1 MFQSLIQIYK
11 SSKTAFFL
19 SFESSKVLT
28 SIICFLTIT
37 NGIFPSALV
46 WIGKLI
52 IDEILLGEFQELN
65 FHSLTTAKP
74 FLLVYLEAGLTF
86 LYFGSQKLYSVAYA
100 LLRIRLGQAVN
111 VKILSKATEL
121 ELTHFEDSET
131 YDKMT
136 QARTEASSKPLSM
149 VTRFFTVI
157 QSSITIVSFF
167 GLLFHLSPF
176 ASIGL
181 ILAAI
186 PSFVAETKFSNHS
199 FRLFRWKSKET
210 REQVYLESLIARED
224 NAKETILYDLGKLFL
239 DRYKSNFNRIYKED
253 KQLTVQKGIWS
264 FIFGILSQLAF
275 YGSYVWIVSLAIQK
289 KISLGEMT
297 MYLVIFRQG
306 QTTFTSLLSAFGGIY
321 EDHLYIENLNSFLEI
336 PLVKEQGQ
344 IFFSKNKTGILFE
357 NVSFLYPG
365 NNDYSLKNINF
376 HLKTGEK
383 LAIVGENGSGKTT
396 LIKLLTKLYTPTEGN
411 IYLDGVN
418 LRDWDETTL
427 RHKIGVIFQNFVQYQ
442 FMVGENIGLGDVK
455 DSMNESRWDE
465 ASRLGMAYEF
475 IQDLDN
481 RFYTRLGKWFKD
493 GRELSGGQ
501 WQKLALSRAFMRKE
515 AEILILDEPTSAID
529 AEAEMKV
536 FEHFREHTEGKT
548 VILISHRFS
557 TVRMAD
563 LILVLGGGEVLEWGS
578 HNQLLE
584 KKGRYE
590 RLFRLQQAGYQ

>member
-1 MFQSLIQIYK
+1 MFQSLLKISK

-19 SFESSKVLT
+19 SLSASKVLT
-28 SIICFLTIT
+28 IVICLLTLT
-37 NGIFPSALV
+37 NGIFPSVLV

-52 IDEILLGEFQELN
+52 IDEILLGFEGEINWFTL
-65 FHSLTTAKP
+65 STAKP

-86 LYFGSQKLYSVAYA
+86 LFFATQKVYSVAYT
-100 LLRIRLGQAVN
+100 LLRIKLGQEVN
-111 VKILSKATEL
+111 VKILTKAIGL
-121 ELTHFEDSET
+121 ELTHFEDSEI

-176 ASIGL
+176 ASLAL
-181 ILAAI
+181 IVAAF
-186 PSFVAETKFSNHS
+186 PSFIAETKFSNHS

-210 REQVYLESLIARED
+210 REQIYLETLMARED
-224 NAKETILYDLGKLFL
+224 NAKETLLYDLGKVFL
-239 DRYKSNFNRIYKED
+239 ERYKSNFNRIYIED
-253 KQLTVQKGIWS
+253 KHLTLHKGIWS
-264 FIFGILSQLAF
+264 FVFGILSQVAF
-275 YGSYVWIVSLAIQK
+275 YGSYVWIVTLAITK

-306 QTTFTSLLSAFGGIY
+306 QTTFSNLLSAFGGIY
-321 EDHLYIENLNSFLEI
+321 EDHLYIDNLNEFLDLPI
-336 PLVKEQGQ
+336 LKKNGTIVTGTNNQG
-344 IFFSKNKTGILFE
+344 IIFE
-357 NVSFLYPG
+357 NVSFRYPG
-365 NNDYSLKNINF
+365 SKNDSLNNISF
-376 HLKTGEK
+376 HLKSGEK

-396 LIKLLTKLYTPTEGN
+396 LIKLLTRLYSPSSGN

-418 LRDWDETTL
+418 LQDWDEVTL
-427 RHKIGVIFQNFVQYQ
+427 RRKIGVIFQNFVQYQ
-442 FMVGENIGLGDVK
+442 FMVGENIGIGDI
-455 DSMNESRWDE
+455 SNSQNESRWEE
-465 ASRLGMAYEF
+465 ASKLGMAF
-475 IQDLDN
+475 DFVQDLDQK
-481 RFYTRLGKWFKD
+481 FFTRLGKWFKD

-501 WQKLALSRAFMRKE
+501 WQKIALSRAFMRKN

-536 FEHFREHTEGKT
+536 FEHFQEQTAGKT

-557 TVRMAD
+557 TVRKAD
-563 LILVLGGGEVLEWGS
+563 LILVLESGKTTEWGS
-578 HNQLLE
+578 HEELLK

-590 RLFRLQQAGYQ
+590 KLFRLQQAGYQ